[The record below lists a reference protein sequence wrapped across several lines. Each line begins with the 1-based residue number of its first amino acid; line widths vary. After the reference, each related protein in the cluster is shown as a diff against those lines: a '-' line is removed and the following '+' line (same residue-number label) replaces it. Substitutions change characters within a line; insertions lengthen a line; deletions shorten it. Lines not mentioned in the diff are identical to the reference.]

1 MKKFFILSSI
11 LFVSSCVNE
20 TSLPIKESSIPT
32 QHSDSHINKMES
44 LLVKSEGL
52 EESIKNVVQ
61 VKQTLIEENEH
72 LKVEIKEKDE
82 TINKLNFQIKEYTV
96 KKPGK
101 KNFFEKVL
109 NIQVDSITV
118 IEKDTIN

>member
-1 MKKFFILSSI
+1 MKKFFILLSI

-61 VKQTLIEENEH
+61 TKQTLLEENEN